1 MSRKFIGIL
10 SFKGIHERQCLH
22 PTAGRDGPQRETV
35 RVKESEKAVTV
46 ADAGPPIDGPPPCP
60 QTGSHTFKCVNG
72 VAGWVAD

>member
-1 MSRKFIGIL
+1 MNVNVYIL
-10 SFKGIHERQCLH
+10 PPG
-22 PTAGRDGPQRETV
+22 ATV
-35 RVKESEKAVTV
+35 PNAKPCGCKESEKAVTV